1 MNYLAID
8 IGASSGRH
16 IIGCLK
22 NGKLETKEIYRFKN
36 GVEENNGSLL
46 WDTKALFSHI
56 IEGMKKAKEYNPV
69 SVGIDTWGVDFVLLD
84 KNKKLLGQTVAY
96 RDKRT
101 EGVPENCGISLEWL
115 YSKTGI
121 QKQSFNTVYQL
132 IALKKQNPQIIENAE
147 YFLMIPDYFAFLL
160 TGKIRNEYTNASTTG
175 LLNAK
180 ERDWD
185 REILSAIGIP
195 QRIFQKPETVGEYG
209 ELLPE
214 IAEQVGYNCKVYMV
228 ATHDTG
234 SAYIAVPAKNE
245 NSVYISSGTWSLL
258 GVESNLPLLTVE
270 GRRANFTNEGGIEGT
285 YRVLK
290 NIMGLWMLQ
299 NFRKEINTE
308 DFTLPAKLAKN
319 SSFSSVV
326 DVEDESF
333 LAPES
338 MCNAVKAY
346 CKKTS
351 QPVPESNEDIAACI
365 YNSLAKGYKRAINE
379 LEELAGRKYE
389 CINIVGGGSMD
400 EYLCEL
406 TAKETGLPVYAGP
419 AEGTAIGNIFAQMMA
434 IGQVRNK
441 KEAREIL
448 ANSIDLK
455 EYLV

>member
-1 MNYLAID
+1 MNCLAID
-8 IGASSGRH
+8 IGASGGRH
-16 IIGCLK
+16 ILGRIE
-22 NGKLETKEIYRFKN
+22 NGRLETKEIYRFKN
-36 GVEENNGSLL
+36 GIKEQNGKTV
-46 WDTKALFSHI
+46 WDTKELFFHI
-56 IEGMKKAKEYNPV
+56 IEGMKKAKEFSPV

-84 KNKKLLGQTVAY
+84 ENKKLLGQTVAY

-101 EGVPENCGISLEWL
+101 EGVPESCGLDGKWL

-121 QKQSFNTVYQL
+121 QKQSFNTIYQL
-132 IALKKQNPQIIENAE
+132 IALKKESPEIIENAK

-160 TGKIRNEYTNASTTG
+160 TGAIRNEYTNASTTG

-180 ERDWD
+180 TKDWD
-185 REILSAIGIP
+185 RDILKAIGIP
-195 QRIFQKPETVGEYG
+195 FEIFQKPDTLGFYG
-209 ELLPE
+209 KLLPE
-214 IAEQVGYNCKVYMV
+214 IEKEVGYSCYVSQV

-258 GVESNLPLLTVE
+258 GVESYLPLLTE
-270 GRRANFTNEGGIEGT
+270 QGRKANFTNEGGIEAT

-299 NFRKEINTE
+299 NFRKEIGTE
-308 DFTLPAKLAKN
+308 DFTLPAKLAKK
-319 SSFSSVV
+319 SSFSAIV

-338 MCNAVKAY
+338 MCEAVKQY
-346 CKKTS
+346 CEKTS
-351 QPVPESNEDIAACI
+351 QSIPKTNEDIAACI
-365 YNSLAKGYKRAINE
+365 YNSLAKGYKRAIAE
-379 LEELAGRKYE
+379 LEGLADKKYE

-419 AEGTAIGNIFAQMMA
+419 AEGTAIGNIFAQMM
-434 IGQVRNK
+434 INGQLNNR

-448 ANSIDLK
+448 AARIDLK
-455 EYLV
+455 EYRI

>member
-16 IIGCLK
+16 IIGCLN

-36 GVEENNGSLL
+36 GVSQINGHLVWDYESL
-46 WDTKALFSHI
+46 FFHI
-56 IEGMKKAKEYNPV
+56 KEGMKKAKEYNPV

-84 KNKKLLGQTVAY
+84 ENKKPLGENIAY

-101 EGVPENCGISLEWL
+101 EGVPENCGVSLEWL

-121 QKQSFNTVYQL
+121 QKQSFNTIYQL
-132 IALKKQNPQIIENAE
+132 IALKKQNPEIIKKAKH
-147 YFLMIPDYFAFLL
+147 FLMVPDYFAFLL

-180 ERDWD
+180 TRDWD
-185 REILSAIGIP
+185 KEILDVIGVP
-195 QRIFQKPETVGEYG
+195 FNIFQKPDILGFYG
-209 ELLPE
+209 KLSPLIEQE
-214 IAEQVGYNCKVYMV
+214 IGYNCKVVQV

-234 SAYIAVPAKNE
+234 SAYIAVPAKGA
-245 NSVYISSGTWSLL
+245 NSVFISSGTWSLL
-258 GVESNLPLLTVE
+258 GVESELPLLTEE
-270 GRRANFTNEGGIEGT
+270 GRKANFTNEGGIEGT

-308 DFTLPAKLAKN
+308 DLTLPAKLAKN

-326 DVEDESF
+326 NVEDESF

-338 MCNAVKAY
+338 MCEAIKIY

-351 QPVPESNEDIAACI
+351 QPAPESNEDMAACI
-365 YNSLAKGYKRAINE
+365 YNSLAKGYKRAITE
-379 LEELAGRKYE
+379 LEGLSGRKYE
-389 CINIVGGGSMD
+389 SINIVGGGSMD
-400 EYLCEL
+400 EYICSL

-419 AEGTAIGNIFAQMMA
+419 GEGTAIGNIFSQMIA
-434 IGQVRNK
+434 LGQIKNRF
-441 KEAREIL
+441 EAREIL
-448 ANSIDLK
+448 ANSINLK
-455 EYLV
+455 EYKV